1 MTQEEK
7 QLLLQDLCG
16 RLPYGVKAKI
26 TEEGVL
32 SYDSGIGVIVG
43 KEHVDNEI
51 FILQCK
57 NDSWCLTAIS
67 EFVPYLRP
75 MSSMT
80 EKELNECV
88 CQSGIKDIECPNW
101 QDITKEKQFEARL
114 NHAITV
120 FLTDSNNVD
129 WLNSHYFDYRGLI
142 ERGLALEAP
151 ENMYKHFGD
160 MDVIVN
166 SIEHK
171 DKL

>member
-7 QLLLQDLCG
+7 QLLLKDLCA

-51 FILQCK
+51 FIIQCK

-80 EKELNECV
+80 EE
-88 CQSGIKDIECPNW
+88 
-101 QDITKEKQFEARL
+101 EKQRSRWYQQDAKSDDFILYMNRYVEWLDSKHFDWR
-114 NHAITV
+114 
-120 FLTDSNNVD
+120 TDGN
-129 WLNSHYFDYRGLI
+129 GKTMI
-142 ERGLALEAP
+142 EIGLALEAP
-151 ENMYKHFGD
+151 EGMYEF
-160 MDVIVN
+160 
-166 SIEHK
+166 
-171 DKL
+171 